1 MKMVNNTITKPI
13 TNNMAQQTSVEWLI
27 EQLMERDFIKKNYE
41 IFEKAKAMEKEQIID
56 AYWNGT
62 IDISKEQALS
72 EAEDFYNSYYN
83 I

>member
-1 MKMVNNTITKPI
+1 M
-13 TNNMAQQTSVEWLI
+13 NNMTNQTAIEWLVK
-27 EQLMERDFIKKNYE
+27 ELELEGYDHTIK
-41 IFEKAKAMEKEQIID
+41 IAKAIEKEQIKD

-62 IDISKEQALS
+62 IDISKENALA

>member
-1 MKMVNNTITKPI
+1 
-13 TNNMAQQTSVEWLI
+13 MAQQTDISK
-27 EQLMERDFIKKNYE
+27 MERTQTAVDWLVKELELEGYDYTIQ
-41 IFEKAKAMEKEQIID
+41 KAKALEKEQIKD

-62 IDISKEQALS
+62 IDISKEQALI

>member
-1 MKMVNNTITKPI
+1 
-13 TNNMAQQTSVEWLI
+13 MAQQTSVEWLI

>member
-1 MKMVNNTITKPI
+1 MTNSTISK
-13 TNNMAQQTSVEWLI
+13 
-27 EQLMERDFIKKNYE
+27 MERTQTAIDWLVKELELEGYDHTIKIAKS
-41 IFEKAKAMEKEQIID
+41 IEKDQLKD

-62 IDISKEQALS
+62 IDISKEQALA